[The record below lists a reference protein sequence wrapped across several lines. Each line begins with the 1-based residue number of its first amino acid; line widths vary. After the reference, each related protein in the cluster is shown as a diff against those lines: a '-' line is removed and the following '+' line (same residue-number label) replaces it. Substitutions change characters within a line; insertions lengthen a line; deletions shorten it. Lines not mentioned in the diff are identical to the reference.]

1 MQADCHLE
9 YVSRWDCLLSVP
21 QLLLWFHYVYHRSQ
35 SSRNPLVLEGRQR
48 FKTMP
53 HQPISAEMSVG
64 HLSVSVT
71 VH

>member
-48 FKTMP
+48 FKTP
-53 HQPISAEMSVG
+53 QR
-64 HLSVSVT
+64 
-71 VH
+71 